1 VKERDSRR
9 NRYQIEHHL
18 PLPEAID
25 RNQVIGEVLAVL
37 AGTEPGPKAKS
48 RWGGDD
54 GIPDH
59 RQRHVVDRPVY
70 GERSTS
76 DPGGDARILQRDLTS
91 ALEAATSAGMAD
103 VTPAILSSSG

>member
-1 VKERDSRR
+1 
-9 NRYQIEHHL
+9 
-18 PLPEAID
+18 
-25 RNQVIGEVLAVL
+25 
-37 AGTEPGPKAKS
+37 
-48 RWGGDD
+48 
-54 GIPDH
+54 
-59 RQRHVVDRPVY
+59 VY